1 MEQSNASRKRGDR
14 LIESIYSAAIEIIR
28 TEGYGNLTFQ
38 RVARLARTS
47 RTVLYRRWATPLEL
61 IREIMTYRS
70 ALALDGD
77 LIDKVKDTGSLRG
90 DLLLLITLYQT
101 IYTAVG
107 PETMNAMLFEM
118 SQNNVKL
125 PDIKNDIVFRNV
137 QVMEK
142 IVEFAKARGEHIK
155 TLSDTALALPIDLI
169 RISFLWGQQIM
180 GQIELEKLVDE
191 ILLPVLKG

>member
-77 LIDKVKDTGSLRG
+77 LIDKVKDTGSLRS
-90 DLLLLITLYQT
+90 DLLHLITLYQK

-118 SQNNVKL
+118 SQNNARL
-125 PDIKNDIVFRNV
+125 PDIKNDIVLRNV

-142 IVEFAKARGEHIK
+142 LVEFAKARGEHIK

-169 RISFLWGQQIM
+169 RISFLWGRQIM
-180 GQIELEKLVDE
+180 GQTELEKLVDE

>member
-1 MEQSNASRKRGDR
+1 
-14 LIESIYSAAIEIIR
+14 
-28 TEGYGNLTFQ
+28 
-38 RVARLARTS
+38 
-47 RTVLYRRWATPLEL
+47 LEL

-77 LIDKVKDTGSLRG
+77 LIDKVKDTGSLRS
-90 DLLLLITLYQT
+90 DLLHLITLYQK

-118 SQNNVKL
+118 SQNNARL
-125 PDIKNDIVFRNV
+125 PDIKNDIVLRNV

-142 IVEFAKARGEHIK
+142 LVEFAKARGEHIK

-169 RISFLWGQQIM
+169 RISFLWGRQIM
-180 GQIELEKLVDE
+180 GQTELEKLVDE